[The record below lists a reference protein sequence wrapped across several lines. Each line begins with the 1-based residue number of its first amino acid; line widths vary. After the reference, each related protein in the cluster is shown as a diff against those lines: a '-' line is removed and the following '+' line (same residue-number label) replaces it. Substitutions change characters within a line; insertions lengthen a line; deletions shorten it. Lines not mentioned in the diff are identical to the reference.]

1 MAVRHFENIYGI
13 LFELHIM
20 RGLRYS

>member
-13 LFELHIM
+13 LFELHI
-20 RGLRYS
+20 RQSLHYS